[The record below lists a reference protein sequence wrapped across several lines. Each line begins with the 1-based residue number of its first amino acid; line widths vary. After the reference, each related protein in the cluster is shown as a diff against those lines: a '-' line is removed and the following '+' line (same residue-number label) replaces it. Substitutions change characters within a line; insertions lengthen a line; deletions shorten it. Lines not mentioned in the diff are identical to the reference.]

1 MVSRDFVSFF
11 ACNIKKLIVWC
22 VSAKKN
28 YYNLMKNNH
37 KFQASVTE
45 RCTSLSKISGI
56 FLAKF
61 FKSTSKKVKYL
72 KKLYCTSI
80 SSQDRGF

>member
-1 MVSRDFVSFF
+1 MVSHDFVSFF

-37 KFQASVTE
+37 KFQASFTE

-56 FLAKF
+56 FWQNPL
-61 FKSTSKKVKYL
+61 KVPV
-72 KKLYCTSI
+72 KKLNL
-80 SSQDRGF
+80 

>member
-1 MVSRDFVSFF
+1 MASHDFVSFF

-37 KFQASVTE
+37 KFQASVKGVL
-45 RCTSLSKISGI
+45 LSVRFLEYFGKI
-56 FLAKF
+56 L
-61 FKSTSKKVKYL
+61 
-72 KKLYCTSI
+72 
-80 SSQDRGF
+80 